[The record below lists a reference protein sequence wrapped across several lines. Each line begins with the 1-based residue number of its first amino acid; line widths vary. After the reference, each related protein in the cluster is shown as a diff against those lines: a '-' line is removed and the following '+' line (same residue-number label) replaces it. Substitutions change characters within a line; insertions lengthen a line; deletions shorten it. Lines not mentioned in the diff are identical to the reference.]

1 MPVRRICRKRVRVF
15 INTLHHQS
23 YTVVNFLQSF
33 TPTLNQAWALLSIAI
48 AFEVAGTTSMKLS
61 HGFTN
66 LTPSILMF
74 AFYAAAFS
82 CNALVVKTLDLSITY
97 AVWSGVGTVA
107 TAAIGIFW
115 FREPATALKL
125 VCIGFIVMGVFG
137 LHAASRLQTNNL

>member
-1 MPVRRICRKRVRVF
+1 MVSF
-15 INTLHHQS
+15 LQS
-23 YTVVNFLQSF
+23 YTPSI
-33 TPTLNQAWALLSIAI
+33 TQAWALLSIAI

-61 HGFTN
+61 HGFTH
-66 LTPSILMF
+66 LAPSILMF

-107 TAAIGIFW
+107 TAAIGIIW

-125 VCIGFIVMGVFG
+125 VCISFIVMGVFG
-137 LHAASRLQTNNL
+137 LHAASRIQTNNL

>member
-1 MPVRRICRKRVRVF
+1 M
-15 INTLHHQS
+15 
-23 YTVVNFLQSF
+23 VNFLQSF

-74 AFYAAAFS
+74 AFYGAAFS

-125 VCIGFIVMGVFG
+125 VCISFIVMGVFG